1 MARQSISLTKPNDQ
15 WLKSL
20 VENEEYSSKS
30 EIVNDLIRKER
41 DRQNELLW
49 LRAKLKKSEE
59 RLAVEGPVTQTPE
72 ELLAEIKKTTSD
84 PVFMLGRYHSY
95 TPELTIRYGS
105 SVQGIYCRLITF
117 NDLEI
122 CGGIYGQK

>member
-59 RLAVEGPVTQTPE
+59 RLAVEGPVTQKPE
-72 ELLAEIKKTTSD
+72 ELLAEIKKAVRDNGEPKTFT
-84 PVFMLGRYHSY
+84 
-95 TPELTIRYGS
+95 GS
-105 SVQGIYCRLITF
+105 
-117 NDLEI
+117 
-122 CGGIYGQK
+122 

>member
-20 VENEEYSSKS
+20 VESEEYSSKS

-59 RLAVEGPVTQTPE
+59 RLALEGPIIHTPE
-72 ELLAEIKKTTSD
+72 ELLVEIKKVASD
-84 PVFMLGRYHSY
+84 NG
-95 TPELTIRYGS
+95 
-105 SVQGIYCRLITF
+105 
-117 NDLEI
+117 
-122 CGGIYGQK
+122 

>member
-20 VENEEYSSKS
+20 VESEEYASKS
-30 EIVNDLIRKER
+30 EVVNDLIRKER

-72 ELLAEIKKTTSD
+72 ELLAEIKESGK
-84 PVFMLGRYHSY
+84 R
-95 TPELTIRYGS
+95 
-105 SVQGIYCRLITF
+105 
-117 NDLEI
+117 
-122 CGGIYGQK
+122 

>member
-20 VENEEYSSKS
+20 VESEEYSSKS

-49 LRAKLKKSEE
+49 LRAKLQKSED
-59 RLAVEGPVTQTPE
+59 RLLVEGLVTQTPE
-72 ELLAEIKKTTSD
+72 ELLADIKKVARD
-84 PVFMLGRYHSY
+84 
-95 TPELTIRYGS
+95 
-105 SVQGIYCRLITF
+105 
-117 NDLEI
+117 N
-122 CGGIYGQK
+122 GQL